1 MRNELTSAEFAL
13 NLDGAGG
20 GGINGQARGGS
31 SGSAKSSSS
40 SSTASPPGSAT
51 AAGGS
56 SGSDS
61 GSSSSTSS
69 KVEIDFDSYAER
81 LEGSL
86 RALQAGRPL
95 ALLEAVSEDEVR

>member
-13 NLDGAGG
+13 NLNGAGSG
-20 GGINGQARGGS
+20 GGTNGQAGGNGGGS
-31 SGSAKSSSS
+31 SAQSS
-40 SSTASPPGSAT
+40 SSTASSPAAT
-51 AAGGS
+51 AGG
-56 SGSDS
+56 G
-61 GSSSSTSS
+61 GS

-95 ALLEAVSEDEVR
+95 ALLEAVSEDEVRKAF